1 MRKSRE
7 LSAFRVQRERVMA
20 GSNELINQLEEQMG
34 YFRVAQEFREIAA
47 DQTPGPGHDFA
58 RGWAKAAL
66 KLMGNDTE

>member
-1 MRKSRE
+1 
-7 LSAFRVQRERVMA
+7 MA